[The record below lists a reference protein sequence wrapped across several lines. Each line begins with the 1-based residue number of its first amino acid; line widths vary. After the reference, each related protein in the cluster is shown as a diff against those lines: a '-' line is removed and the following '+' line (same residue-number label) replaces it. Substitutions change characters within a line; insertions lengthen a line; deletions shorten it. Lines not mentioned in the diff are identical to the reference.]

1 VARTSISKKIFLAIL
16 GESLMGL
23 MPVTVADAAS
33 PESEGQNGT
42 IDDNHTQ
49 IASRTSWQDLK
60 DVFRSPRSLA
70 GTKIAPSEYM

>member
-33 PESEGQNGT
+33 PESQNGT
-42 IDDNHTQ
+42 IDDNYTR